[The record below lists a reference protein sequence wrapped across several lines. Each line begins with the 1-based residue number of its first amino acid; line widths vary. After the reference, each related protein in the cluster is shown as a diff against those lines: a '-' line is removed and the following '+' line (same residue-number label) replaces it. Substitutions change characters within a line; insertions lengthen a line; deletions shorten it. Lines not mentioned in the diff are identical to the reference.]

1 MNFPFERGPADG
13 MILVAILLDG
23 HTKMTVMLDTGAS
36 VSTFDS
42 TELIVSGY
50 DLSKPIGI
58 ADVETAIGM
67 LQVDVFELHEFT
79 AFGITRKKHR
89 IQVYDFLAH
98 GVLSEYQGIL
108 GMDFFEGTKFCID
121 TVRNQITIEPILV

>member
-50 DLSKPIGI
+50 DLKDGIGVVDI
-58 ADVETAIGM
+58 ETANG
-67 LQVDVFELHEFT
+67 Q
-79 AFGITRKKHR
+79 
-89 IQVYDFLAH
+89 
-98 GVLSEYQGIL
+98 
-108 GMDFFEGTKFCID
+108 
-121 TVRNQITIEPILV
+121 